1 MEHEKYFQY
10 FDRAVLNF
18 YRVNSHAYNL
28 KEDDM
33 GGEISISDNW
43 DESMR
48 NEYPY
53 IKLKF
58 AFRKLEN
65 EFICIAVFMPSFK
78 DKVSEKDHRKW
89 IAFHIENPSFHWS
102 NNGFDRW
109 VNRYIN
115 GSWEVNDGPKIK
127 IERELKLINSLT
139 KIKFEKSLFKHD
151 EYRLVN
157 YPVAE
162 NSEEYTK
169 SILELYRLVID
180 GMEKECIAHI
190 STHLKIDL
198 TDEKKRLN
206 SLKEILP
213 QELEIK
219 IHKPLNSVNSKRMPI
234 HGIPSKGI
242 VPYPAFE
249 TFNTD
254 LKNIY
259 DALCELRLWLENV
272 LNLDSES
279 CLKRLESLSLFPKL
293 DNPPRPESKL
303 GEAQRMVGKIIEKVE
318 FGETSFHEDVHQGE
332 ALNIY
337 FTDGTAVTFRIG
349 SNAYNIASDYEDIK
363 PSDIHTD
370 IMLFWAEKLMNK
382 KE

>member
-1 MEHEKYFQY
+1 
-10 FDRAVLNF
+10 
-18 YRVNSHAYNL
+18 
-28 KEDDM
+28 
-33 GGEISISDNW
+33 
-43 DESMR
+43 
-48 NEYPY
+48 
-53 IKLKF
+53 
-58 AFRKLEN
+58 
-65 EFICIAVFMPSFK
+65 MPSFK
-78 DKVSEKDHRKW
+78 EKVSEKDYKKW
-89 IAFHIENPSFHWS
+89 TAFHIENPIFHKT

-115 GSWEVNDGPKIK
+115 GSWEVDDGPKIK

-139 KIKFEKSLFKHD
+139 KIKFEKNFFKHE

-162 NSEEYTK
+162 NNEEYTK

-180 GMEKECIAHI
+180 GMEKECIVDI
-190 STHLKIDL
+190 SKYLKINL
-198 TDEKKRLN
+198 TDDKKRLN

-219 IHKPLNSVNSKRMPI
+219 IYKPLNSVNRKRMRI

-242 VPYPAFE
+242 IPYPAFE
-249 TFNTD
+249 TFNAD

-259 DALCELRLWLENV
+259 EAIFELKVWLENI

-279 CLKRLESLSLFPKL
+279 CLKRLESLSIFPKL
-293 DNPPRPESKL
+293 NKPPRPEYKL
-303 GEAQRMVGKIIEKVE
+303 SEAQRMIGKTIQKIE
-318 FGETSFHEDVHQGE
+318 FGETNFHEDVHQGE

-337 FTDGTAVTFRIG
+337 FTDGTAVTFQIG
-349 SNAYNIASDYEDIK
+349 SNAYNIASDYESIK

-370 IMLFWAEKLMNK
+370 IMLFWAERLKNK
-382 KE
+382 NEQK